1 MTQATH
7 TVTQCNTYIDML
19 CHTDMLKMVTAS
31 CCQVTTFAA
40 AFAFAFA
47 SAFAWRWVLQLWSAL
62 VRFASTV
69 PSLPSIYLQ
78 SLDALAYSAYSLLT
92 SSLLLASSFLL
103 VHLGPSKRLQ
113 MLVKY
118 WHRELFNFSSDHL
131 GSMRHV
137 SLRFLCELCFSTPK
151 NWHPAEFE
159 FAFAASF
166 GLGACQLCLPFGS
179 TICPIGPIALSALS
193 RTKKTST
200 CSPSRSAARATSRHP
215 NTTLAPLCFTLS
227 PPELPFPW
235 PWAGPWV
242 PASSAPP
249 DRSNWI

>member
-7 TVTQCNTYIDML
+7 TVTQCNTHIVML

-40 AFAFAFA
+40 AFAFAFG

-137 SLRFLCELCFSTPK
+137 SLRFLCELCFGTPK
-151 NWHPAEFE
+151 NLPLPPPSAWEP
-159 FAFAASF
+159 ASF
-166 GLGACQLCLPFGS
+166 VFCSIWKHYLPYRPYRP
-179 TICPIGPIALSALS
+179 ICIVAHEKNVNMFS
-193 RTKKTST
+193 
-200 CSPSRSAARATSRHP
+200 
-215 NTTLAPLCFTLS
+215 
-227 PPELPFPW
+227 
-235 PWAGPWV
+235 
-242 PASSAPP
+242 
-249 DRSNWI
+249 